1 MILLVT
7 VLVAVAAVLA
17 VIGFWSLPTAAD
29 RIVAVDA
36 FSACAV
42 ASSIVAATATGV
54 PAFLDVGIGFAAVAF
69 VATVGWAYALSRKP
83 PEEEERP

>member
-29 RIVAVDA
+29 RIVAGTRA
-36 FSACAV
+36 MNS
-42 ASSIVAATATGV
+42 
-54 PAFLDVGIGFAAVAF
+54 P
-69 VATVGWAYALSRKP
+69 KP
-83 PEEEERP
+83 